1 MALDPALERI
11 TREHVAVLDDSIQ
24 RTTVLLQAA
33 VKPDLREQ
41 VKRSLEIL
49 EETRRLLLEQ
59 LA

>member
-11 TREHVAVLDDSIQ
+11 TREHVAVLDDRIQ